1 MVTQRG
7 LYRWLRLEFGL
18 VGAPTFF
25 QYIMDSAL
33 AGEVDVDAYL
43 DDCSCVG
50 ADWKACWQCTL
61 RSTCKLADIG
71 LMLNMHKSCFLMDD
85 FGLLGFRVWNGC
97 FSMAEKT
104 LRVWADLQ
112 AP

>member
-1 MVTQRG
+1 MMQRG

-18 VGAPTFF
+18 VGAPAFF

-43 DDCSCVG
+43 DDCSCAG
-50 ADWKACWQCTL
+50 ADWKACWRCTL
-61 RSTCKLADIG
+61 RSMRKLADIG
-71 LMLNMHKSCFLMDD
+71 LMLNMRKSRFLVND
-85 FGLLGFRVWNGC
+85 FGLLGFRVCDGN

-104 LRVWADLQ
+104 LRGWADL
-112 AP
+112 